1 MDLGEK
7 WTRSLDIIGFPSA
20 KMGPN
25 VVRSCL
31 PPSACGSKS
40 SKVWTRHSM
49 ALIIPFEG
57 WWESK
62 LKQRSVSHFVMD
74 FKWDYSPLWLEYF
87 GKTTR
92 WIPGLLRVPL
102 GGHGKECSLGSLGK
116 QCQFSLGLQI
126 AISAPLKELRNV
138 MRCHEVARFQQLTN
152 KGCKALLL
160 TVASKHPV
168 SCATDLGTET
178 SRTKQ
183 RHVNGPN

>member
-25 VVRSCL
+25 VVRRCL

-49 ALIIPFEG
+49 AMIIPFWRMVRIEI
-57 WWESK
+57 ETK
-62 LKQRSVSHFVMD
+62 VSFAFCHGFQVRL
-74 FKWDYSPLWLEYF
+74 FSSLLGIFE
-87 GKTTR
+87 KTTR
-92 WIPGLLRVPL
+92 WIPRLLRVPL

-138 MRCHEVARFQQLTN
+138 MRCHEMSW
-152 KGCKALLL
+152 GCTFS
-160 TVASKHPV
+160 TV
-168 SCATDLGTET
+168 DE
-178 SRTKQ
+178 
-183 RHVNGPN
+183 